1 MIYLVDVNGVY
12 LGAWDIDPSITGST
26 SVGTAPE
33 DASQVWQFPGWGPI
47 PSGPVDQKLQG
58 VEFEGV
64 MCSATKED
72 MWGLSA
78 VSPWIQSG
86 NSTAF
91 EFDNGNVLVLTPEN
105 YQEFYAVWASFRASF
120 FNKVE

>member
-1 MIYLVDVNGVY
+1 MTVYAEVGSSLQQIGGDCPDGWVVMKAERPSSEHTAGMDGTWILSKPIVD
-12 LGAWDIDPSITGST
+12 L
-26 SVGTAPE
+26 
-33 DASQVWQFPGWGPI
+33 
-47 PSGPVDQKLQG
+47 KLIG

-72 MWGLSA
+72 MWGLSS
-78 VSPWIQSG
+78 VVPWIESG

-91 EFDNGNVLVLTPEN
+91 EFDNGSVLVLTPEN
-105 YQEFYAVWASFRASF
+105 YRAFYEVWASFRASF

>member
-1 MIYLVDVNGVY
+1 MKYYVNERGQY
-12 LGAWDIDPSITGST
+12 FGGWDQIPPEGAIEVTTP
-26 SVGTAPE
+26 PE
-33 DASQVWQFPGWGPI
+33 DARQVWMFPGWSSI
-47 PSGPVDQKLQG
+47 PVTTDLKLVG
-58 VEFEGV
+58 IEFEGV

-78 VSPWIQSG
+78 IAPWIQSG

-105 YQEFYAVWASFRASF
+105 YRAFYEVWASFRASF